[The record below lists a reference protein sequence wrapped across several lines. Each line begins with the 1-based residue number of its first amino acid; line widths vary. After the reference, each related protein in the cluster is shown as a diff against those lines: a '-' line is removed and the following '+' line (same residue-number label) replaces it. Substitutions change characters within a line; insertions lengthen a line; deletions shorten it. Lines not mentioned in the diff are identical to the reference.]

1 MRKWIWILLIV
12 AMPALAHK
20 ADRANRP
27 AWGFPATDKVQ
38 PSAPQDDKPKTLPGS
53 AKSYTQAQ
61 IDDLK
66 NPPDWF
72 PDVHPPMPPV
82 VAHGA
87 VTPACGSCHLPTGAG
102 HDESAYLAGL
112 PASYIAGQMADFKSG
127 AREGFGI
134 MPDIARALNDDD
146 VNAAAQYFASL
157 PARPWIRVIE
167 TDTVPKTF
175 VNPGH
180 MRLEFP
186 GGGSEPIG
194 NRIVEL
200 PEDDAAAIAR
210 DPRSGFVA
218 YVPKGSIAKGRTIV
232 TGDGG
237 RTTPCA
243 ACHGSDLTGMGKF
256 PAIAG
261 RHPGYIARQLYFFQ
275 SGSRSGPNAE
285 LMHEIVHGFTNDDM
299 VATAAYLASLQP

>member
-1 MRKWIWILLIV
+1 
-12 AMPALAHK
+12 
-20 ADRANRP
+20 
-27 AWGFPATDKVQ
+27 
-38 PSAPQDDKPKTLPGS
+38 
-53 AKSYTQAQ
+53 
-61 IDDLK
+61 
-66 NPPDWF
+66 
-72 PDVHPPMPPV
+72 
-82 VAHGA
+82 
-87 VTPACGSCHLPTGAG
+87 
-102 HDESAYLAGL
+102 
-112 PASYIAGQMADFKSG
+112 MADFKRG
-127 AREGFGI
+127 ARTGFGI
-134 MPDIARALNDDD
+134 MPDIARALGDND

-157 PARPWIRVIE
+157 RPRPWIRVVE

-180 MRLEFP
+180 MRLALP

-200 PEDDAAAIAR
+200 PEDDTDAIAR

-232 TGDGG
+232 TGGQG

-243 ACHGSDLTGMGKF
+243 ACHGSDLTGTGTS

-285 LMHEIVHGFTNDDM
+285 LMHDVVQRFTNDDM
-299 VATAAYLASLQP
+299 VAIAAYLASLQP